1 MKVDVKTL
9 KKVEPSRAS
18 RDYDYVKYL
27 VTRRARGK
35 TINDFIYEH
44 DKSWLNLYERTRFP
58 SQEDC
63 IRALPA
69 IR

>member
-1 MKVDVKTL
+1 MKVEVKAL
-9 KKVEPSRAS
+9 KKVEPLKDS

-27 VTRRARGK
+27 VTRKVKGR
-35 TINDFIYEH
+35 TFNDFIYEH
-44 DKSWLNLYERTRFP
+44 DKTWLNLYERTRFP

-63 IRALPA
+63 IKALPA

>member
-1 MKVDVKTL
+1 MKVEVKAL
-9 KKVEPSRAS
+9 KKVEPLKDS

-27 VTRRARGK
+27 VTRKAKGR

-44 DKSWLNLYERTRFP
+44 DKTWLNLYERTRFP

-63 IRALPA
+63 IKALPA

>member
-1 MKVDVKTL
+1 MKVEVKTL
-9 KKVEPSRAS
+9 RRIEPSRES
-18 RDYDYVKYL
+18 RNFDHVKYL
-27 VTRRARGK
+27 VTRKARGK

-44 DKSWLNLYERTRFP
+44 DKSWLNLYERTRFS
-58 SQEDC
+58 SQDEC